1 MQISK
6 HDLESVNLNLNQL
19 KQLMNSL
26 NFINNQ
32 TSNIKLI
39 QAMLS
44 LNEAKQLLINLT
56 QQN

>member
-6 HDLESVNLNLNQL
+6 LDLESLNLNLNHL
-19 KQLMNSL
+19 NQLMNSL

>member
-6 HDLESVNLNLNQL
+6 HDLESVNLNLNHL
-19 KQLMNSL
+19 NQLMNSL